1 MKRPALRKRAGFKRP
16 LHNLQVKLGPPPMQQ
31 LQEQVDKLEDQIKK
45 ERCAHKK
52 IELVHRELELKKVRA
67 GQFVF
72 EGC

>member
-1 MKRPALRKRAGFKRP
+1 MKRPHCERGRYRSNWVPDSAMTYA
-16 LHNLQVKLGPPPMQQ
+16 PMQQ

>member
-1 MKRPALRKRAGFKRP
+1 M
-16 LHNLQVKLGPPPMQQ
+16 GPPPMQQ